1 MQPMKETFNA
11 RLSFPA
17 YRHTKIIAT
26 LGPASADRN
35 TLRRMMIAGMDIIR
49 LNLSHGSFEAHEHL
63 VSTIRCISE
72 EIGKHIAIL
81 ADIPG
86 QKLRIT
92 SLSEEHLQVHI
103 GETIRLTTSG
113 VKRSSNTQNI
123 PATHT
128 IEIGPPDYLADVL
141 PRDIILL
148 KDGAVILSVLS
159 VDESGIHT
167 TVTQGGILTPGAGVI
182 FPNKKRNVPF
192 INSHFSKACLFAASL
207 NPDYLALSFVESGED
222 IIAARELLQS
232 NKYEIPL
239 IAKIESSTAV
249 RNAEDIM
256 THADGIMI
264 ARGDLGVAMP
274 LEQIPHIQ
282 KQLIKKATL
291 CEIPII
297 TATEMLESMVQ
308 KSRPTRAE
316 VTDVANA
323 IIDGTDC
330 VMLSAETSIGV
341 DPVQAVRTMA
351 AISSE
356 TDKHMPLNQTPAR
369 KDECRHVSVLV
380 SHAARVIA
388 DMTAVAIIAY
398 TRSGMT
404 ARTISH
410 ERPSVPIFAITPDDA
425 IARRVLL
432 YRGVFPSTRP
442 AVETYEELITAARD
456 LMDLTGIG
464 KKGEHVVILSGNTK
478 GETGHTNTLKV
489 EQL

>member
-1 MQPMKETFNA
+1 MHPMEETSDCH
-11 RLSFPA
+11 LSFSA
-17 YRHTKIIAT
+17 FRHTKIIAT

-35 TLRRMMIAGMDIIR
+35 TLRRMMIAGMDIVR
-49 LNLSHGSFEAHEHL
+49 LNLSHGSFEDHEQL
-63 VSTIRCISE
+63 VSTIREIST

-92 SLSEEHLQVHI
+92 YLSEEHLQVHI
-103 GETIRLTTSG
+103 DETIRLTTSAM
-113 VKRSSNTQNI
+113 KLSSSIQDT
-123 PATHT
+123 PPTHT
-128 IEIGPPDYLADVL
+128 IEIGPPDYLADVSAK
-141 PRDIILL
+141 DIILL

-159 VDESGIHT
+159 VDEYGIHAI
-167 TVTQGGILTPGAGVI
+167 VTQGGILTPGAGVI
-182 FPNKKRNVPF
+182 FPDKKRNHPF
-192 INSHFSKACLFAASL
+192 INVHFSKACLFAASFK
-207 NPDYLALSFVESGED
+207 PDYLALSFVESGED
-222 IIAARELLQS
+222 LIAVRVLLQS
-232 NKYEIPL
+232 NSYDIPL

-256 THADGIMI
+256 THADAIMI

-274 LEQIPHIQ
+274 LEQIPHVQ
-282 KQLIKKATL
+282 KELIRKAMF

-297 TATEMLESMVQ
+297 TATEMLESMVH

-356 TDKHMPLNQTPAR
+356 TDRHMPLNQKAAR
-369 KDECRHVSVLV
+369 KDEHRHVSVLV
-380 SHAARVIA
+380 SHVARVIA

-410 ERPSVPIFAITPDDA
+410 ERPSVPIFAITPDDV

-442 AVETYEELITAARD
+442 AVATYEELITAARE
-456 LMDLTGIG
+456 LMNLTKIG

-489 EQL
+489 EQI

>member
-1 MQPMKETFNA
+1 MQPMQETFNA
-11 RLSFPA
+11 GSCLPA

-26 LGPASADRN
+26 LGPASTDRN
-35 TLRRMMIAGMDIIR
+35 TLRQMMIAGMDIIR
-49 LNLSHGSFEAHEHL
+49 LNLSHGDFEEHEHL
-63 VSTIRCISE
+63 VNTIRSISA
-72 EIGKHIAIL
+72 EIGKHTTIL

-92 SLSEEHLQVHI
+92 CLSEERLQVYT
-103 GETIRLTTSG
+103 GETIRLTTSAM
-113 VKRSSNTQNI
+113 KLPPSTDA

-141 PRDIILL
+141 QKDIMLL

-159 VDESGIHT
+159 ADESGIYT
-167 TVTQGGILTPGAGVI
+167 TVTQGGILTQGAGVI
-182 FPNKKRNVPF
+182 FPDKKRNSPF
-192 INSHFSKACLFAASL
+192 INAHFSKACLFAASL
-207 NPDYLALSFVESGED
+207 KPDYLALSFVESGED
-222 IIAARELLQS
+222 LIAARGLLQN
-232 NKYEIPL
+232 NKYEVPL

-256 THADGIMI
+256 LHADGIMI
-264 ARGDLGVAMP
+264 ARGDLGVALP

-282 KQLIKKATL
+282 KQLIKKAKH

-356 TDKHMPLNQTPAR
+356 TDKHIPLNQTAAR

-410 ERPSVPIFAITPDDA
+410 ERPSVPILAITPDDA

-432 YRGVFPSTRP
+432 YRGVFPYTRP
-442 AVETYEELITAARD
+442 AVETYEELITAARE

-464 KKGEHVVILSGNTK
+464 KKGESIVILSGNTK

-489 EQL
+489 EQI

>member
-1 MQPMKETFNA
+1 MKE
-11 RLSFPA
+11 RLNDRLPCPA

-35 TLRRMMIAGMDIIR
+35 TLRRMMIAGMDVVR
-49 LNLSHGSFEAHEHL
+49 LNLSHGSFEDHEQL
-63 VSTIRCISE
+63 VKMIREISD
-72 EIGKHIAIL
+72 EIGKHITIL
-81 ADIPG
+81 PDIPG

-92 SLSEEHLQVHI
+92 CLSEERLQVFI
-103 GETIRLTTSG
+103 GETIRLTTSAM
-113 VKRSSNTQNI
+113 KTPPSTENT

-128 IEIGPPDYLADVL
+128 IEIGPPDYLADVIQK
-141 PRDIILL
+141 DSILL
-148 KDGAVILSVLS
+148 KDGAVILSVQS
-159 VDESGIHT
+159 VDESGIYAI
-167 TVTQGGILTPGAGVI
+167 VTQGGILTPGSGVI
-182 FPNKKRNVPF
+182 FPDKKRNSSF
-192 INSHFSKACLFAASL
+192 ITAHFSKACLFAASL
-207 NPDYLALSFVESGED
+207 QPDYLALSFVESGED
-222 IIAARELLQS
+222 LIAARELLRS
-232 NKYEIPL
+232 NNCEIPL

-256 THADGIMI
+256 SHADGIMI

-282 KQLIKKATL
+282 KELIRKATL
-291 CEIPII
+291 FGIPII

-341 DPVQAVRTMA
+341 DPVQAVRAMA
-351 AISSE
+351 TISSE
-356 TDKHMPLNQTPAR
+356 TDKRMPLNQTPAK
-369 KDECRHVSVLV
+369 KDECRQISALV
-380 SHAARVIA
+380 GHAARVIA

-442 AVETYEELITAARD
+442 AVATYEELVTAARE

-464 KKGEHVVILSGNTK
+464 KKGEYIVILSGNTK
-478 GETGHTNTLKV
+478 GEMGHTNTLKV
-489 EQL
+489 EQI